1 MLSGKLPTQSSSKPS
16 DEPPWPLGAVPS
28 GKLPRP
34 SSAEPISKLP
44 RPSRPTSGMLCR
56 SHRMLSGEASR
67 ARQQALRGRR
77 ARYRVE
83 SSTIAINASRPASC
97 RGRQALSKEAIEHHA
112 ERQAAKAFELQAS
125 GEPSWPMSAVPSDK
139 LPKPSIAAPGRP

>member
-56 SHRMLSGEASR
+56 SHRMLGGEASR
-67 ARQQALRGRR
+67 ARQQASERPP
-77 ARYRVE
+77 
-83 SSTIAINASRPASC
+83 SAS
-97 RGRQALSKEAIEHHA
+97 
-112 ERQAAKAFELQAS
+112 
-125 GEPSWPMSAVPSDK
+125 PSRK
-139 LPKPSIAAPGRP
+139 LYHSYQR